1 MKSDPTLLD
10 IEIRALSQEFEDGGA
25 DPKKPRNESDWMI
38 FCLRFVFDALRDL
51 RRIRFSNFAG
61 EFSIKSDGS
70 PVSTTEKRIESLLR
84 RRISA
89 FDPTASVVGEEHGG
103 EIDCAGISIAID
115 PIDGTWSFVNRAETF
130 LTTLALFRQG
140 EADLAFVA
148 NPATGEIAYAGR
160 GVSARLLQLGLADE
174 PTQGYNLPLPPSSAP
189 GLLVNLHPCRQMGPA
204 FEELVAGWGAGK
216 VQFVKATGG
225 SPVWSMLEA
234 AKGVCT
240 YANLW
245 PGKPADAFDL
255 AAGLLLVRAAG
266 GDVID
271 LSGNAV
277 SAIEHSGP
285 FIAGTDIENLQKL
298 AEMVGAAAAIDD

>member
-1 MKSDPTLLD
+1 MTSDAALLD
-10 IEIRALSQEFEDGGA
+10 VETRALSREFEGGGA
-25 DPKKPRNESDWMI
+25 DQKKPKSESDWLE

-51 RRIRFSNFAG
+51 RRIRFADFAG
-61 EFSIKSDGS
+61 EFSIKNDGS

-84 RRISA
+84 QRVSA

-103 EIDCAGISIAID
+103 EIDNAGISLAID

-130 LTTLALFRQG
+130 STTLALFRQG

-148 NPATGEIAYAGR
+148 NPATGEISYAGR
-160 GVSARLLQLGLADE
+160 GVSTRLLQLGLADE
-174 PTQGYNLPLPPSSAP
+174 PTQGYDLPLSPSSIP

-204 FEELVAGWGAGK
+204 IEALVAAWGAGK

-245 PGKPADAFDL
+245 PGKPADPFDL

-271 LSGNAV
+271 LSGTAV

-285 FIAGTDIENLQKL
+285 FIAGTDSVNLQRS
-298 AEMVGAAAAIDD
+298 AEIIRAATAIDG